1 MASPCD
7 TPDACNNVAA
17 VARMLWKDLLFIL
30 RLRPP
35 AAPCTTPIPCV
46 LNNNP
51 NWAEAPSP
59 RASRG
64 A

>member
-35 AAPCTTPIPCV
+35 AAPCTTPMPWV
-46 LNNNP
+46 RNRRP
-51 NWAEAPSP
+51 N
-59 RASRG
+59 
-64 A
+64 